1 LFGGKDKRYDGVF
14 FKERDVLKGI
24 ILNVTLPYEE
34 LEEVAYGPDIGVN
47 RVFLQFDMTSHIKEK
62 SGLKRMPVGI
72 FIHHVSIKKEKM
84 KAYCIQ
90 GIPQVLAVSEELI

>member
-1 LFGGKDKRYDGVF
+1 MFGGKDKRYDGVF

-47 RVFLQFDMTSHIKEK
+47 RVFLQFDMTFSYQGKIRVETNASRHFYPSRIDQKGEDESVLY
-62 SGLKRMPVGI
+62 SGNTPGFGGK
-72 FIHHVSIKKEKM
+72 
-84 KAYCIQ
+84 
-90 GIPQVLAVSEELI
+90 